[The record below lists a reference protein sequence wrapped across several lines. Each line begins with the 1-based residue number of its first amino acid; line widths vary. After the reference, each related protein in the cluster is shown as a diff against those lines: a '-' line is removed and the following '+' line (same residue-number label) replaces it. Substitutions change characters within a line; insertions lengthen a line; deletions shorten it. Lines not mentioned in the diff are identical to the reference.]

1 MTQRMK
7 AREVIDFHLAFC
19 AKVDRNVASDELIQS
34 LLEAGYAIVPIE
46 PTEKM
51 VEAGFQ
57 HTGDPCWHEDVARA
71 YRAMLAAAKEG
82 E

>member
-7 AREVIDFHLAFC
+7 VREILQSRTYFKCEDYNLSDA
-19 AKVDRNVASDELIQS
+19 DELIKAFE
-34 LLEAGYAIVPIE
+34 EAGLAIVPIE